1 MSVDITPKG
10 KNNRFL
16 AAVHPSVNAPLPAW
30 PLLTLF
36 YGLPV
41 IWALGLLQFAPTILS
56 MVMII
61 CMIMRRNVLVHSTLW
76 LWFALMFWGVVCL
89 VSIDTASEFLGWF
102 QRYMNIFNVGIY
114 ALYYFNARE
123 RIPHRWLLG
132 GLLSVWITMVVL
144 GYLALI
150 FPEFRLRT
158 PMSFI
163 MPGSLLNNELVRT
176 YVYPAMAEVQR
187 PWGVEVPYYRPSA
200 PFNYANSWGL
210 AYALLTPVVFAF
222 MARVN
227 STAVKILLGLALV
240 LSLAPAVATSNR
252 GMFIGLG
259 AACAYVLLR
268 LLMRGDW
275 RAVGIGA
282 VLIMGTVTYLTVSG
296 AVEQILG
303 RQEYSDS
310 TGGRASLYELTFA
323 YTLRS
328 PFVGY
333 GTTQMSESV
342 GVSMGTQGQ
351 VWALMFCFGFV
362 GLSLFLLYVISAFV
376 NTWHIDSLSGLW
388 IHSVIVSALA
398 VMVFYS
404 FDVMQLTVLV
414 LSASLMVRSRM
425 YGEGL

>member
-1 MSVDITPKG
+1 MSVAITPTG
-10 KNNRFL
+10 KKNRFL

-56 MVMII
+56 TVMII
-61 CMIMRRNVLVHSTLW
+61 CMVMRRNVQVHSTLW

-89 VSIDTASEFLGWF
+89 VSIDNASEFLGWF

-123 RIPHRWLLG
+123 RIPNRLLLG

-163 MPGSLLNNELVRT
+163 MPGGLLNNEMVHT

-187 PWGVEVPYYRPSA
+187 PWGVEVPYNRPSA

-210 AYALLTPVVFAF
+210 AYALLTPVVFGV
-222 MARVN
+222 MAGVKSN
-227 STAVKILLGLALV
+227 KIKLFLGIAVV
-240 LSLAPAVATSNR
+240 LSLVPAVATSNR

-259 AACAYVLLR
+259 ASCAYVLMR
-268 LLMRGDW
+268 LLFKGDW

-282 VLIMGTVTYLTVSG
+282 LLLVGTVTYLTVSG
-296 AVEQILG
+296 AVEEILG

-333 GTTQMSESV
+333 GTSQRSESV
-342 GVSMGTQGQ
+342 GVSMGSQGQ
-351 VWALMFCFGFV
+351 IWVLMFCFGFV
-362 GLSLFLLYVISAFV
+362 GLGLFLTYFISV
-376 NTWHIDSLSGLW
+376 LINTWHIASHTGLW
-388 IHSVIVSALA
+388 VHSVIVSALA
-398 VMVFYS
+398 VVIFYS
-404 FDVMQLTVLV
+404 FDVIQLSVLM
-414 LSASLMVRSRM
+414 LCAALMMRSRT

>member
-1 MSVDITPKG
+1 MSVAITPTG

-41 IWALGLLQFAPTILS
+41 IWAMGLLQFAPTILS
-56 MVMII
+56 IIMII
-61 CMIMRRNVLVHSTLW
+61 YMVMRRNVLVHSTLW

-89 VSIDTASEFLGWF
+89 VSIDNASEFMGWF
-102 QRYMNIFNVGIY
+102 QRYMNIFNAGIFT
-114 ALYYFNARE
+114 LYYFNARE
-123 RIPHRWLLG
+123 RIPNQWLLG

-144 GYLALI
+144 GHLALI

-163 MPGSLLNNELVRT
+163 IPGGLLNNELVRN
-176 YVYPAMAEVQR
+176 YVYPAMAEVQM
-187 PWGVEVPYYRPSA
+187 PWGVEVPYNRPSA

-222 MARVN
+222 MAGVK
-227 STAVKILLGLALV
+227 STAVKILLGLALL
-240 LSLAPAVATSNR
+240 LSLVPAVATSNR

-268 LLMRGDW
+268 LLLRGDW

-282 VLIMGTVTYLTVSG
+282 VLILGTVTYLTVSG
-296 AVEQILG
+296 AVEEILG

-328 PFVGY
+328 PLVGY
-333 GTTQMSESV
+333 GTSQMSESV

-362 GLSLFLLYVISAFV
+362 GLALFMLYVVSAFV
-376 NTWHIDSLSGLW
+376 NTWHIASLTGLW

-398 VMVFYS
+398 VVVFYS
-404 FDVMQLTVLV
+404 FDVIQLTVLV